1 MKDTPPKSSVAIILL
16 LMGVIVAIVMYG
28 FVKQVRNGSYCIPE
42 MNKAG
47 QTTDCPGKRD
57 K

>member
-42 MNKAG
+42 INKAG

>member
-1 MKDTPPKSSVAIILL
+1 MKDNTPPKSSIAIIFL

-42 MNKAG
+42 VTKQG
-47 QTTDCPGKRD
+47 QTKECPGKR
-57 K
+57 